1 MKHIKR
7 MKEKNHINISI
18 YRKNTVQ
25 NSTPIPD
32 KKLLYFNIV
41 KVIYNNV
48 TANVMPNSEHWK
60 FSSKI
65 RSKTRVLPPLLL
77 FHIALDVLARAIRRG
92 KKKTYQNRK
101 GRSKSVS
108 IYTWHNFIYKKSY
121 KTQQQQKS
129 VEQKSMNLIELQDT
143 K

>member
-48 TANVMPNSEHWK
+48 TANVMPNSEH
-60 FSSKI
+60 
-65 RSKTRVLPPLLL
+65 
-77 FHIALDVLARAIRRG
+77 
-92 KKKTYQNRK
+92 
-101 GRSKSVS
+101 
-108 IYTWHNFIYKKSY
+108 
-121 KTQQQQKS
+121 
-129 VEQKSMNLIELQDT
+129 
-143 K
+143 